1 MSIFDSAMAALAS
14 GPLGETVTW
23 RPRVGP
29 AFTVH
34 VMAAQTGDMQVDG
47 RMLVPELVYDC
58 LAADFDNEPLE
69 RDKVMF
75 GSTVRAVKSV
85 ERVNDGL
92 FYRCVMEATR

>member
-1 MSIFDSAMAALAS
+1 MSVFDAPMASLAA

-23 RPRVGP
+23 RPRVGQ
-29 AFTVH
+29 AFTVN
-34 VMAAQTGDMQVDG
+34 VMKVQTGDMQVLD
-47 RMLVPELVYDC
+47 RMVVPELVYDC

-69 RDKVMF
+69 RDKVLF
-75 GSTVRAVKSV
+75 GTIVRAVKSV

>member
-1 MSIFDSAMAALAS
+1 MSIFDNAMAALAS

-23 RPRVGP
+23 RPRVGR

-34 VMAAQTGDMQVDG
+34 VMAAQTGDMQVAG

-58 LAADFDNEPLE
+58 LAADFTSAPLE
-69 RDKVMF
+69 GDKALF

>member
-1 MSIFDSAMAALAS
+1 MSIFETAMAALAS

-23 RPRVGP
+23 RPRVGS

-34 VMAAQTGDMQVDG
+34 VMAAQTGDMQVSG

-58 LAADFDNEPLE
+58 LAEDFTIAPLE
-69 RDKVMF
+69 GDRAVF
-75 GSTVRAVKSV
+75 GSTVRNIKSV
-85 ERVNDGL
+85 ERINDGL

>member
-1 MSIFDSAMAALAS
+1 MSIFDAPMAALAS
-14 GPLGETVTW
+14 GPLGETVSW

-34 VMAAQTGDMQVDG
+34 VMATQTGDMAVDG
-47 RMLVPELVYDC
+47 RLLVPELVYDC
-58 LAADFDNEPLE
+58 LAADFANEPLE
-69 RDKVMF
+69 RDKALF

-92 FYRCVMEATR
+92 FYRCVMEATK